1 MKVLLPQPIEPE
13 AMALLERENCTII
26 TAPDPKPE
34 TVLPLLREAQGLI
47 LRTGIS
53 ITRDLIE
60 AADNLLVIAR
70 TGGGLDNVDVKAAT
84 ERGIIVTSNLGVNT
98 RSVAEHVL
106 SMILSLSKRLP
117 TMDQAVRNRNFG
129 IRYQN
134 LPKDITGK
142 TIGLL
147 GFGRIGGEI
156 GRICHHTF
164 NMQVLAYDPYLEKE
178 KKNESLSWVNLVEL
192 NELLATSDFISI
204 HVPLTEQ
211 TRHLIDE
218 AQFSM
223 MKSDAILINA
233 ARGGI
238 VNENALVKALQ
249 NNKIAGAGLDVFSA
263 EPIPPDHPLLTL
275 ENVILTPHSAALTS
289 ECVSRMATEAAKCVL
304 DVFAGREP
312 SNVANPQALASGRW
326 NDLNSE

>member
-1 MKVLLPQPIEPE
+1 
-13 AMALLERENCTII
+13 
-26 TAPDPKPE
+26 
-34 TVLPLLREAQGLI
+34 
-47 LRTGIS
+47 
-53 ITRDLIE
+53 
-60 AADNLLVIAR
+60 
-70 TGGGLDNVDVKAAT
+70 
-84 ERGIIVTSNLGVNT
+84 
-98 RSVAEHVL
+98 
-106 SMILSLSKRLP
+106 MILSLSKRLP

-233 ARGGI
+233 ARGGV

-249 NNKIAGAGLDVFSA
+249 DNKIAGAGLDVFSA
-263 EPIPPDHPLLTL
+263 EPVPPDHPLLKL